1 VKEEYHLF
9 LEATTKFI
17 WEIQQRQL
25 VWRWSAESGVYG
37 GVSWMQGLWASRKS
51 VRLPFLS
58 IFTSYSSYIVS
69 GCLKGGEVRLKWFYV
84 RYKRCRG

>member
-9 LEATTKFI
+9 LEVTTKFI

-37 GVSWMQGLWASRKS
+37 VVGWMQGLWASRKS
-51 VRLPFLS
+51 VCLPFLS
-58 IFTSYSSYIVS
+58 FSLPIQVISFL
-69 GCLKGGEVRLKWFYV
+69 GVRKAA
-84 RYKRCRG
+84 KSD